1 MVQVQNVKVG
11 FTGMPGHSLVR
22 WKRVTNANAYVVQR
36 SRDPKRLN
44 QQLQQTALGSLLFN
58 LLLAIGFVLA

>member
-1 MVQVQNVKVG
+1 MLAYL
-11 FTGMPGHSLVR
+11 PLL
-22 WKRVTNANAYVVQR
+22 RVACVVQP